1 VVVPVKG
8 NAPFSTIA
16 VRRIDANTTT
26 DQRMNT
32 GTPYRASGRTVFTN
46 HGKKMTVTIKG
57 INGTGIEFTQIL
69 VFDKQ

>member
-1 VVVPVKG
+1 MV
-8 NAPFSTIA
+8 
-16 VRRIDANTTT
+16 IDDNTTT

-32 GTPYRASGRTVFTN
+32 GSPYRASGRTVFTN

-57 INGTGIEFTQIL
+57 INDAGTEFTQIL